1 MLDLS
6 TQSGRRVQ
14 GRRIQTAAEKVGLS
28 LEELAREIGCSRAL
42 LYHYVSGNTLAQP
55 DRLQQI
61 AVRTGV
67 PLAVF
72 YSDEDTDPA
81 GLVTVDGIE
90 EKKAWEQERAQ
101 LQRRIAE
108 LSALNESGSTDQLRQ
123 RLDSLME
130 ALDLITNPM
139 GAARLVPICHQ
150 ILPLARELG
159 DEHAE
164 AETLLK
170 LGNYFAQRGDL
181 AEAESTLRPAGD
193 TFNRLEETSRQ
204 CVAKQTLGQV
214 YLREGHTEMARQL
227 FGQVIGGGSWHNR
240 WQGTL
245 SLGAVSEYTGDYIQ
259 AMNHFDEALQIAR
272 EAPEGYDRSEAM
284 VYIQM
289 NIANV
294 YMATGDFKSA
304 LNVVNETSREAYQ
317 IGLNDQ
323 LIEAEANQ
331 ATAEYHLGNW
341 DKSVYH
347 SRRALDICHF
357 AGDRVRDS
365 SMRAWLL
372 PILSLTEGVDKAKQ
386 EGVEALKSALQTNNK
401 MGQLFAYWQLG
412 RLQGTLEDARECLY
426 YLDYARTLASELKA
440 IPLLTAVQIAR
451 ASLLVKVKRHAEAVA
466 EGKAGLTSA
475 ENIGARHLEAEAL
488 CVLSEIPSANGRSE
502 DALRLA
508 QELEMPEL
516 EAMAH
521 TAIGKAVLV
530 RDLEQAL
537 EHFQRAVIII
547 ENLRSKLAQA
557 GLMDAS
563 LEEEPR
569 HSYYRQLITT
579 LLDSGRVDEAEAIAL
594 KSNWSPLLNMISP
607 PKD

>member
-1 MLDLS
+1 
-6 TQSGRRVQ
+6 
-14 GRRIQTAAEKVGLS
+14 
-28 LEELAREIGCSRAL
+28 
-42 LYHYVSGNTLAQP
+42 
-55 DRLQQI
+55 
-61 AVRTGV
+61 
-67 PLAVF
+67 
-72 YSDEDTDPA
+72 
-81 GLVTVDGIE
+81 
-90 EKKAWEQERAQ
+90 
-101 LQRRIAE
+101 
-108 LSALNESGSTDQLRQ
+108 
-123 RLDSLME
+123 
-130 ALDLITNPM
+130 
-139 GAARLVPICHQ
+139 
-150 ILPLARELG
+150 
-159 DEHAE
+159 
-164 AETLLK
+164 
-170 LGNYFAQRGDL
+170 
-181 AEAESTLRPAGD
+181 
-193 TFNRLEETSRQ
+193 
-204 CVAKQTLGQV
+204 
-214 YLREGHTEMARQL
+214 
-227 FGQVIGGGSWHNR
+227 
-240 WQGTL
+240 
-245 SLGAVSEYTGDYIQ
+245 
-259 AMNHFDEALQIAR
+259 
-272 EAPEGYDRSEAM
+272 
-284 VYIQM
+284 
-289 NIANV
+289 
-294 YMATGDFKSA
+294 
-304 LNVVNETSREAYQ
+304 
-317 IGLNDQ
+317 
-323 LIEAEANQ
+323 
-331 ATAEYHLGNW
+331 
-341 DKSVYH
+341 
-347 SRRALDICHF
+347 
-357 AGDRVRDS
+357 
-365 SMRAWLL
+365 MRAWLL